1 MLKKFLKKC
10 IVETEP
16 ETAAKVMTE
25 IEKCI
30 MAMPVFY
37 QLSRLSLS
45 KANAG
50 EQKGG
55 YMWQEKHF

>member
-1 MLKKFLKKC
+1 MRGEKMLKKFLKKC

-16 ETAAKVMTE
+16 ETAAKVMAE

-37 QLSRLSLS
+37 
-45 KANAG
+45 
-50 EQKGG
+50 
-55 YMWQEKHF
+55 